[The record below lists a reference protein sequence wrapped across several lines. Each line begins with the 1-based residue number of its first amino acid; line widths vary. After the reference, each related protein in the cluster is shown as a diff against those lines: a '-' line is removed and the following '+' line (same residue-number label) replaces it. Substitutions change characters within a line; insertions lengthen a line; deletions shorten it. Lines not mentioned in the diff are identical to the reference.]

1 MLNIKRACAS
11 RIVAHDTLVGAA
23 IVSGS
28 SLHTNYGLCY
38 HEPIIIISSALYY
51 SGGIPIFFDSK
62 HKNILVTPQSAVAG
76 SRLGTIDV
84 LIDEAIV
91 DTIQSLYIVL
101 YQYSVYVTHNNS
113 GEEVQHYH
121 NLNPSFSL
129 IANNTIPEQI
139 LYFDSMIFNSP
150 SLTKLRDVPTAN
162 CTNNSTK
169 FLILTFDIILRSD
182 SLYHLGEHSESL
194 YGSLRLDGSTYLDI
208 DTILNLQV
216 QAGYYSRVAV
226 RM

>member
-1 MLNIKRACAS
+1 M
-11 RIVAHDTLVGAA
+11 VAYNTSVGAA
-23 IVSGS
+23 IVFGS

-62 HKNILVTPQSAVAG
+62 PKNILVTLQSAVAG

-91 DTIQSLYIVL
+91 DNIQTLYIVI
-101 YQYSVYVTHNNS
+101 YQCSVYVTHNSS

-121 NLNPSFSL
+121 DINPSFSL
-129 IANNTIPEQI
+129 VPNNTVPEQFFS
-139 LYFDSMIFNSP
+139 FDAVIFNSP
-150 SLTKLRDVPTAN
+150 SLSKLLDVPSAN

-169 FLILTFDIILRSD
+169 FLILTFDIISYEVTLCIILVNILRVFMD
-182 SLYHLGEHSESL
+182 L
-194 YGSLRLDGSTYLDI
+194 
-208 DTILNLQV
+208 
-216 QAGYYSRVAV
+216 
-226 RM
+226 